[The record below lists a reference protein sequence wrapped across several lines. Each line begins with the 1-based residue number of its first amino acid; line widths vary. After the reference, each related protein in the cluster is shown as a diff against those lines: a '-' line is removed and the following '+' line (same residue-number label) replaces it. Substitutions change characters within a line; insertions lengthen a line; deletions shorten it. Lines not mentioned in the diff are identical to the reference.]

1 MEMKFEHNWQFD
13 TTEEMNNA
21 FRGGLKELHDLIVD
35 TALANVKTK
44 RKEIPVV
51 SILTKDDDTI
61 YDIMIDRVD
70 MVETLESNLVSMEEY
85 EDYERC
91 QQIVDAISFLKQK

>member
-1 MEMKFEHNWQFD
+1 MKFEHNWVYD
-13 TTEEMNNA
+13 TMEEMNDA
-21 FRGGLKELHDLIVD
+21 FRGGQKKLHDLIVD
-35 TALANVKTK
+35 TALANLKTK
-44 RKEIPVV
+44 RKQIPVV

-70 MVETLESNLVSMEEY
+70 MLDTLEANLKSMEEY

-91 QQIVDAISFLKQK
+91 QQIFEAISYLKSK

>member
-1 MEMKFEHNWQFD
+1 MKFKHNWQFD
-13 TTEEMNNA
+13 TTEEMNDA

-35 TALANVKTK
+35 TALANIKTK
-44 RKEIPVV
+44 RKTIPVV
-51 SILTKDDDTI
+51 SILTKDTDTL

-70 MVETLESNLVSMEEY
+70 MIETLESNLESMEEY

-91 QQIVDAISFLKQK
+91 QLIVNAISFLKQK